1 MSLNFKT
8 YITNK
13 DITHFG
19 YKTLSL
25 LAVTGILDLLI
36 DEVKTGYVTV
46 YRQIHRLLDS
56 ILSCESMLAFA
67 LSTLLITKNY
77 AGNVQY

>member
-1 MSLNFKT
+1 MSQWTMSHESVQKQFLFILHSATKMSLNFKT

-36 DEVKTGYVTV
+36 DEVKTGYVAV
-46 YRQIHRLLDS
+46 YRQIHRLQDS
-56 ILSCESMLAFA
+56 IL
-67 LSTLLITKNY
+67 
-77 AGNVQY
+77 